1 VTQTVNSH
9 GRVDEDNNVYV
20 FDNGSERKVG
30 QYPGVS
36 MEEALA
42 YFERK
47 FAELEANVRILEQRV
62 KSKADAASIS
72 KAAQKLSAD
81 LVEPGAVG
89 NIQELRDRVA
99 NISPSIEQM
108 KRDKSEV
115 SEKAAVQALA
125 TRRDIAAKA
134 QELAD
139 KDPKKTQW
147 KAASAQMNELFEKWQ
162 QSQKDAPRISRKDS
176 EPIWKLF
183 SQARTKFEANKRAF
197 FSALSAESKN
207 VRAKKTAL
215 VTQAEALVA
224 KGSDSASEYRK
235 LLDQWKLSGR
245 SQGAQDDQL
254 WEKFKAAG
262 DSIYAARKEVIAKE
276 SVEFKANYEAK
287 LLIIAEAEKLD
298 PLANLAEAKKQ
309 LLLIQNRYEKA
320 GKVPKD
326 KIRETDDRMRAVEK
340 KIKDAEQENWRKSD
354 PAAIERTNGVLSQL
368 EQSITKLEL
377 ELKTAEAANDS
388 SKIQIAKEA
397 LEARRSWLTVVKQN
411 TN

>member
-1 VTQTVNSH
+1 VTQTVNSQ
-9 GRVDEDNNVYV
+9 GRVDEENNVYV

-36 MEEALA
+36 MQEALA

-47 FAELEANVRILEQRV
+47 FSELEANVRILEQRV

-81 LVEPGAVG
+81 LAEPAAVG

-99 NISPSIEQM
+99 SITPSIEQM
-108 KRDKSEV
+108 KKDKSEA
-115 SEKAAVQALA
+115 SEKAALQVLA

-134 QELAD
+134 QELAE

-176 EPIWKLF
+176 EPIWKTF

-224 KGSDSASEYRK
+224 KGADSASEYRK

-254 WEKFKAAG
+254 WERFKAAG
-262 DSIYAARKEVIAKE
+262 DSIYAVRKEVIAKE

-309 LLLIQNRYEKA
+309 LLLIQNRYDKA

-326 KIRETDDRMRAVEK
+326 KIRETDDRMRAVDK

-368 EQSITKLEL
+368 EQSIAKLEL
-377 ELKTAEAANDS
+377 ELKDAEAANDS
-388 SKIQIAKEA
+388 SKIQKAKEA
-397 LEARRSWLTVVKQN
+397 LEARKSWLTVVKQN
-411 TN
+411 AN

>member
-1 VTQTVNSH
+1 MTQTVNSH

-20 FDNGSERKVG
+20 LDNGSERKVG
-30 QYPGVS
+30 QYPGVP

-47 FAELEANVRILEQRV
+47 FAELEGNVRILEQRV
-62 KSKADAASIS
+62 KGKADAASIS

-81 LVEPGAVG
+81 LAEPAAVG
-89 NIQELRDRVA
+89 NIAELRERVA
-99 NISPSIEQM
+99 SITPSIEQM
-108 KRDKSEV
+108 KKDKSEA
-115 SEKAAVQALA
+115 SEKAVAQTLI
-125 TRRDIAAKA
+125 TRREIAAKA
-134 QELAD
+134 QALAD

-162 QSQKDAPRISRKDS
+162 QSQKNAPKISRKDS
-176 EPIWKLF
+176 EPIWKSF

-197 FSALSAESKN
+197 FSALSAESKT

-224 KGSDSASEYRK
+224 KGADSAADYRK
-235 LLDQWKLSGR
+235 LLDQWKLAGR
-245 SQGAQDDQL
+245 SQGSQDDQL
-254 WEKFKAAG
+254 WDKFKAAG
-262 DSIYAARKEVIAKE
+262 DSIYSVRKVVIAKE
-276 SVEFKANYEAK
+276 SGEFKANYEAK
-287 LLIIAEAEKLD
+287 LQIIAEAEKLD
-298 PLANLAEAKKQ
+298 PIANLSEAKKQ
-309 LLLIQNRYEKA
+309 LLLLQNRYEKA

-354 PAAIERTNGVLSQL
+354 PAAIERTSGVLSQL
-368 EQSITKLEL
+368 EESIAKLEK
-377 ELKTAEAANDS
+377 ELEAAELAGNS
-388 SKIQIAKEA
+388 SKIQQAKDA

-411 TN
+411 QN

>member
-1 VTQTVNSH
+1 MTQTVSSH
-9 GRVDEDNNVYV
+9 GRVDEENNVYV

-47 FAELEANVRILEQRV
+47 FSELEANVRILEQRV

-81 LVEPGAVG
+81 LAEPGAVG

-108 KRDKSEV
+108 KKEKSEA
-115 SEKAAVQALA
+115 SEKAATQALA

-215 VTQAEALVA
+215 VAQAEALVA
-224 KGSDSASEYRK
+224 KGADSASEYRK

-254 WEKFKAAG
+254 WDRFKTAG
-262 DSIYAARKEVIAKE
+262 DSIYAVRKEVIAKE

-298 PLANLAEAKKQ
+298 PLTNLAEAKKQ

-368 EQSITKLEL
+368 EQSIAKLEL
-377 ELKTAEAANDS
+377 DLKAAEAANDS

>member
-47 FAELEANVRILEQRV
+47 FAELEGNVRILEQRV
-62 KSKADAASIS
+62 KGKADAASIS
-72 KAAQKLSAD
+72 KAALKLSAD
-81 LVEPGAVG
+81 LAEPAAVG
-89 NIQELRDRVA
+89 NIQELRERVA
-99 NISPSIEQM
+99 SITPSIEQM
-108 KRDKSEV
+108 KKDKSEA
-115 SEKAAVQALA
+115 SEKAVAQTLA

-134 QELAD
+134 QALAD

-162 QSQKDAPRISRKDS
+162 QSQKNAPKISRKDS
-176 EPIWKLF
+176 EPIWKSF
-183 SQARTKFEANKRAF
+183 SQARTKFESNKRAF

-207 VRAKKTAL
+207 VRAKKTTL
-215 VTQAEALVA
+215 VAQAEALVA
-224 KGSDSASEYRK
+224 KGADSAAEYRK
-235 LLDQWKLSGR
+235 LLDQWKLAGR
-245 SQGAQDDQL
+245 SQGT
-254 WEKFKAAG
+254 AG
-262 DSIYAARKEVIAKE
+262 DSIYAVRKEVIAKE

-287 LLIIAEAEKLD
+287 LQIIAEAEKLD
-298 PLANLAEAKKQ
+298 PVANLTEAKKQ
-309 LLLIQNRYEKA
+309 LLLIQTRYEKA

-354 PAAIERTNGVLSQL
+354 PAAIERTSGVLSQL
-368 EQSITKLEL
+368 EQSIAKLEK
-377 ELKTAEAANDS
+377 ELQTAELAGNS
-388 SKIQIAKEA
+388 SKIQEAKDA

-411 TN
+411 QN

>member
-1 VTQTVNSH
+1 VTQTVSSH
-9 GRVDEDNNVYV
+9 GRVDEENNVYV

-47 FAELEANVRILEQRV
+47 FSELEANVRILEQRV

-81 LVEPGAVG
+81 LAEPGAVG

-108 KRDKSEV
+108 KKEKSEA
-115 SEKAAVQALA
+115 SEKAATQALA

-215 VTQAEALVA
+215 VAQAEALVA
-224 KGSDSASEYRK
+224 KGADSASEYRK

-254 WEKFKAAG
+254 WDRFKTAG
-262 DSIYAARKEVIAKE
+262 DSIYAVRKEVIARE

-298 PLANLAEAKKQ
+298 PLTNLAEAKKQ

-320 GKVPKD
+320 GKGPKD

-368 EQSITKLEL
+368 EQSIAKLEL
-377 ELKTAEAANDS
+377 DLKAAEAANDS

>member
-1 VTQTVNSH
+1 VTQTVSSH
-9 GRVDEDNNVYV
+9 GRVDEENNVYV

-47 FAELEANVRILEQRV
+47 FSELEANVRILEQRV

-81 LVEPGAVG
+81 LAEPGAVG

-108 KRDKSEV
+108 KKEKSEA
-115 SEKAAVQALA
+115 SEKAATQALA

-215 VTQAEALVA
+215 VAQAEALVA
-224 KGSDSASEYRK
+224 KGADSASEYRK

-254 WEKFKAAG
+254 WDRFKTAG
-262 DSIYAARKEVIAKE
+262 DSIYAVRKEVIAKE
-276 SVEFKANYEAK
+276 SVEFKANYDAK

-298 PLANLAEAKKQ
+298 PLTNLAEAKKQ

-368 EQSITKLEL
+368 EQSIAKLEL
-377 ELKTAEAANDS
+377 DLKAAEAANDS

>member
-1 VTQTVNSH
+1 VTQTVSSH
-9 GRVDEDNNVYV
+9 GRVDEENNVYV

-47 FAELEANVRILEQRV
+47 FSELEANVRILEQRV

-81 LVEPGAVG
+81 LAEPGAVG

-108 KRDKSEV
+108 KKEKSEA
-115 SEKAAVQALA
+115 SEKAATQALA

-207 VRAKKTAL
+207 VRAKKTVL
-215 VTQAEALVA
+215 VAQAEALVA
-224 KGSDSASEYRK
+224 KGADSASEYRK

-254 WEKFKAAG
+254 WDRFKTAG
-262 DSIYAARKEVIAKE
+262 DSIYAVRKEVIAKE

-298 PLANLAEAKKQ
+298 PLTNLAEAKKQ
-309 LLLIQNRYEKA
+309 LMLIQNRYEKA

-368 EQSITKLEL
+368 EQSIAKLEL
-377 ELKTAEAANDS
+377 DLKAAEAANDS

-397 LEARRSWLTVVKQN
+397 LDARRSWLTVVKQN

>member
-1 VTQTVNSH
+1 MSQTVSSH
-9 GRVDEDNNVYV
+9 GRVDEENNVYV

-47 FAELEANVRILEQRV
+47 FSELEANVRILEQRV

-81 LVEPGAVG
+81 LAEPGAVG

-108 KRDKSEV
+108 KKEKSEA
-115 SEKAAVQALA
+115 SEKAATQALA

-215 VTQAEALVA
+215 VAQAEALVA
-224 KGSDSASEYRK
+224 KGADSASEYRK

-254 WEKFKAAG
+254 WDRFKTAG
-262 DSIYAARKEVIAKE
+262 DSIYAVRKEVIAKE

-298 PLANLAEAKKQ
+298 PLTNLAEAKKQ

-368 EQSITKLEL
+368 EQSIAKLEL
-377 ELKTAEAANDS
+377 DLKAAEAANDS

>member
-1 VTQTVNSH
+1 MTQTVNSH
-9 GRVDEDNNVYV
+9 GRVDEENNVYV

-47 FAELEANVRILEQRV
+47 FSELEANVRILEQRV
-62 KSKADAASIS
+62 KSKVDAASIS

-81 LVEPGAVG
+81 LAEPAAVG

-99 NISPSIEQM
+99 SITPSIEQM
-108 KRDKSEV
+108 KKDKSEA
-115 SEKAAVQALA
+115 SEKAALQVLA

-134 QELAD
+134 HELAE

-162 QSQKDAPRISRKDS
+162 QSQKDAPRISRKES
-176 EPIWKLF
+176 EPIWKIF

-224 KGSDSASEYRK
+224 KGADSASEYRK

-254 WEKFKAAG
+254 WERFKAAG
-262 DSIYAARKEVIAKE
+262 DSIYAVRKEVIAKE

-298 PLANLAEAKKQ
+298 PIANLAEAKKQ

-368 EQSITKLEL
+368 EQSIAKLEV
-377 ELKTAEAANDS
+377 ELKDAEAANDS
-388 SKIQIAKEA
+388 SKIQKAKEA
-397 LEARRSWLTVVKQN
+397 LEARKSWLTVVKQN
-411 TN
+411 AN

>member
-1 VTQTVNSH
+1 VTQTVSSH
-9 GRVDEDNNVYV
+9 GRVDEENNVYV

-47 FAELEANVRILEQRV
+47 FSELEANVRILEQRV

-81 LVEPGAVG
+81 LAEPGAVG

-108 KRDKSEV
+108 KKEKSEA
-115 SEKAAVQALA
+115 SQKAATQALA

-215 VTQAEALVA
+215 VAQAEALVA
-224 KGSDSASEYRK
+224 KGADSASEYRK

-254 WEKFKAAG
+254 WDRFKTAG
-262 DSIYAARKEVIAKE
+262 DSIYAVRKEVIAKE

-298 PLANLAEAKKQ
+298 PLTNLAEAKKQ

-368 EQSITKLEL
+368 EQSIAKLEL
-377 ELKTAEAANDS
+377 DLKAAEAANDS

>member
-1 VTQTVNSH
+1 VTQTVSSH
-9 GRVDEDNNVYV
+9 GRVDEENNVYV
-20 FDNGSERKVG
+20 FDNGLERKVG
-30 QYPGVS
+30 QSPGVS

-47 FAELEANVRILEQRV
+47 FSELEANVRILEQRV

-81 LVEPGAVG
+81 LAEPGAVG

-108 KRDKSEV
+108 KKEKSEA
-115 SEKAAVQALA
+115 SQKAATQALA

-183 SQARTKFEANKRAF
+183 YQARTKFEANKRAF

-207 VRAKKTAL
+207 VRAKKTVL
-215 VTQAEALVA
+215 VAQAEALVA
-224 KGSDSASEYRK
+224 KGADSASEYRK

-254 WEKFKAAG
+254 WDRFKTAG
-262 DSIYAARKEVIAKE
+262 DSIYAVRKEVIAKE

-298 PLANLAEAKKQ
+298 PLTNLAEAKKQ

-368 EQSITKLEL
+368 EQSIAKLEL
-377 ELKTAEAANDS
+377 DLKAAEAANDS

>member
-1 VTQTVNSH
+1 MTQTVSSH
-9 GRVDEDNNVYV
+9 GRVDEENNVYV

-81 LVEPGAVG
+81 LAEPGAVG

-108 KRDKSEV
+108 KKEKSEA
-115 SEKAAVQALA
+115 SEKAATQALA

-215 VTQAEALVA
+215 VAQAEALVA
-224 KGSDSASEYRK
+224 KGADSASEYRK

-254 WEKFKAAG
+254 WDRFKTAG
-262 DSIYAARKEVIAKE
+262 DSIYAVRKEVIAKE

-298 PLANLAEAKKQ
+298 PLTNLAEAKKQ

-326 KIRETDDRMRAVEK
+326 KIRETDDRMRAAEK
-340 KIKDAEQENWRKSD
+340 RIRDAEQENWRKSD

-368 EQSITKLEL
+368 EQSIAKLEL
-377 ELKTAEAANDS
+377 DLKAAEAANDS